1 LASFAVRYRNPE
13 ATRLHDAARFNIDP
27 DDIDIH
33 LRALWKIFQEDIPV
47 TYLHPRIEYLA
58 AHRRVKGMKNNREL
72 FSLVEHLWIE
82 EDSMK

>member
-1 LASFAVRYRNPE
+1 
-13 ATRLHDAARFNIDP
+13 
-27 DDIDIH
+27 
-33 LRALWKIFQEDIPV
+33 V